1 MLDDAPRRDGVAMSP
16 RAGSPLAIVIGAGPG
31 IGRAVAER
39 FGREGFRLALLARRG
54 ERLRRL
60 TAALGRAGVP
70 AVAAEA
76 DAGDPKALRCALD
89 ELTGVHG
96 DPQVLVYNAAADPAG
111 RPSTLDLT
119 TLTDAFAV
127 NVGGLLT
134 SAQTVLPAM
143 REHGRGTIIA
153 TGAGAALDP
162 RPEETATAVGKA
174 AARALLLALAKE
186 VEFDGVHVALVTV
199 LGSVAPGT
207 AFTPAGIADAFWT
220 LHTEPSGAWRT
231 EVLFGGRP

>member
-16 RAGSPLAIVIGAGPG
+16 RSGRPLAIVVGAGPR

-39 FGREGFRLALLARRG
+39 FGREGFRLALVARRG
-54 ERLRRL
+54 ERLRRVA
-60 TAALGRAGVP
+60 AALGRAGVE

-76 DAGDPKALRCALD
+76 DAGDPKALRFTLD
-89 ELTGVHG
+89 ELIGVHG
-96 DPQVLVYNAAADPAG
+96 EPQVLVYNAAADPAG

-153 TGAGAALDP
+153 TGAGVALDP

-199 LGSVAPGT
+199 LGSVAHGT
-207 AFTPAGIADAFWT
+207 AFNPASIADAFWT

-231 EVLFGGRP
+231 EVLFSGRP